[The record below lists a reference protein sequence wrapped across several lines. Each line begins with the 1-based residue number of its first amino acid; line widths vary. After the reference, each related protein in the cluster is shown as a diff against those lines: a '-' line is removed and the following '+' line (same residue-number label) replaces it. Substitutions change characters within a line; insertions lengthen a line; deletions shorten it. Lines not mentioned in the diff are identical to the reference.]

1 MKRWIFTGKS
11 DKRDLLL
18 YMCKVL
24 VAAGRRVLLVDATE
38 GRKYRYSIS
47 NTHADTTIVEFNGFD
62 IALGLTWNELF
73 GLDTL
78 RQNSR
83 SYEINSGSG
92 NEYDYVL
99 YDMESLTLST
109 SELWIH
115 ADQVLWVSSF
125 DRYEVESSAEW
136 FRRLFMNWPQL
147 GGIRIRPV
155 YIRTVES
162 YLQED
167 YIMGFMDG
175 LPIKWEPHVIWIPWD
190 ETNVAVQLENEH
202 SGLLS
207 MKRISRS
214 YKRAILGLFHILME
228 EEKGAVKRAFRI
240 AERRQ
245 A

>member
-24 VAAGRRVLLVDATE
+24 TAAGRRVLLVDATE

-47 NTHADTTIVEFNGFD
+47 STKGDVPTVEFNGFD
-62 IALGLTWNELF
+62 VALGLTWNELYS
-73 GLDTL
+73 LDTL
-78 RQNSR
+78 RQHCHHYGITSD
-83 SYEINSGSG
+83 YGKD
-92 NEYDYVL
+92 YDYVL

-109 SELWIH
+109 SELWLH
-115 ADQVLWVSSF
+115 ADQVLWVTSF

-147 GGIRIRPV
+147 DGIRIRPV

-162 YLQED
+162 YLHED
-167 YIMGFMDG
+167 YIIAFMEG
-175 LPIKWEPHVIWIPWD
+175 LPINWEPDAIWVPWD
-190 ETNVAVQLENEH
+190 ETNVAAQLENEH

-214 YKRAILGLFHILME
+214 YRRAILGLLHILME
-228 EEKGAVKRAFRI
+228 EDKVAVKRALRI